1 MERRTGQEI
10 AVRTSGS
17 DLTLTEIRDKFH
29 RYGIRQFAFYED
41 RFSIKRD
48 HFWTILEGIVNN
60 PNLRGNVHLHAPEGI
75 QVQLIDASLAQL
87 MRQAG
92 FERIY
97 TCRWRTPTPRGSSL
111 GTARTPMCR
120 CLAGSAELRCRS
132 LTRSLRLN

>member
-75 QVQLIDASLAQL
+75 EVQLIDASLAQL

-92 FERIY
+92 FERVYLPLESINAEGIKSWNRSHSNVQMFERAVQN
-97 TCRWRTPTPRGSSL
+97 CDVAHSH
-111 GTARTPMCR
+111 ARF
-120 CLAGSAELRCRS
+120 A
-132 LTRSLRLN
+132 